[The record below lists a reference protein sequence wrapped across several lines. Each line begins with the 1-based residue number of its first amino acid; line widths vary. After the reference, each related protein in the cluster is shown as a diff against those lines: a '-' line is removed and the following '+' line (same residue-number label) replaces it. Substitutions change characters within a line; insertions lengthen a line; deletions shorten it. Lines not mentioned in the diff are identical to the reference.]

1 MQMLC
6 TRNDHVIVA
15 VFFDVKTCVTTTTEH
30 QTYVRD
36 FLHQVKDSFCDSF
49 QRRVVSLRPTLRE
62 CADGNSN
69 DGVLQSLQDEFAP
82 FKETVERLR
91 HNTFGAV

>member
-1 MQMLC
+1 MWKVLHGGKRRATGCRFVDTVSFVVARALVYLC
-6 TRNDHVIVA
+6 A
-15 VFFDVKTCVTTTTEH
+15 P
-30 QTYVRD
+30 Q
-36 FLHQVKDSFCDSF
+36 
-49 QRRVVSLRPTLRE
+49 
-62 CADGNSN
+62 